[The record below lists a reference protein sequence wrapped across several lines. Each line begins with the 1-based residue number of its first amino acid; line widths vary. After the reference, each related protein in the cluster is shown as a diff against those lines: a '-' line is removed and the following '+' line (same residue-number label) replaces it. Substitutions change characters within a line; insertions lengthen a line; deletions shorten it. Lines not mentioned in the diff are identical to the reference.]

1 MLLAAGSIAAG
12 RGGHGI
18 RHDVQWHH
26 VDTAAPARGPREEH
40 TMTVTADEARAESR
54 DGRGFTFRAASTDG
68 VAPGDMVV
76 ITAAEGVRL
85 LGQVSDVIEPVGEDP
100 LTGFGVVIGSLD
112 EAGVV
117 QRAHRPPFRGAALD
131 LALPEQLGGLHGAA
145 AGTMTIGTW
154 RTGDVGAEASLRA
167 GGFNRHTFLCGQ
179 SGSGKTYALGVLLE
193 RLLLQTDLRMAVF
206 DPNADFVHLGS
217 TLPGVAEADARRIA
231 ERNVRVLRSDS
242 TRTEGDEPL
251 RMRFR
256 TMTRQA
262 QAATLQ
268 LDPIHDQEEYNA
280 FISFLAQIGNQ
291 DLGAM
296 LLGLRSGTSG
306 QQALARRMENL
317 GLLDWEVWA
326 RDLPSAA
333 DAVTGGHGV
342 TVMDLGGFGDPAEPI
357 AVCLEV
363 VDELWAQRD
372 RRVPTLLVIDEAH
385 NLCGTEP
392 ASQVAQKLLD
402 RLIQIAAEGR
412 KYGLWLLLS
421 SQRPSKI
428 HPQILS
434 QCDNLMLMRMNSPDD
449 IAELGRAFGFAPK
462 AMLRASNGFVQ
473 GEALLAGGFAPVP
486 MLVQVRERLTRQ
498 GGSDVAVPL
507 AHT

>member
-1 MLLAAGSIAAG
+1 
-12 RGGHGI
+12 
-18 RHDVQWHH
+18 
-26 VDTAAPARGPREEH
+26 
-40 TMTVTADEARAESR
+40 MTVTADEARAESR
-54 DGRGFTFRAASTDG
+54 DGRSFTFRMGSDDG

-76 ITAAEGVRL
+76 IASSDGVRL
-85 LGQVSDVIEPVGEDP
+85 LGQVVDVVEPAGDDP
-100 LTGFGVVIGSLD
+100 LTGFGVVIGTLD
-112 EAGVV
+112 ETGAV
-117 QRAHRPPFRGAALD
+117 QRGHRPPFRGAALD
-131 LALPEQLGGLHGAA
+131 LAGPAELGGLHGPA

-179 SGSGKTYALGVLLE
+179 SGSGKTYALGVVLE
-193 RLLLQTDLRMAVF
+193 RLLLQTDLRMAIF

-217 TLPGVAEADARRIA
+217 TLPGVAEEDAHRIA
-231 ERNVRVLRSDS
+231 DRGVRVLRSDS

-268 LDPIHDQEEYNA
+268 LDPVRDQDEYNA
-280 FISFLAQIGNQ
+280 FISFLTQIAATTEM
-291 DLGAM
+291 GAM
-296 LLGLRSGTSG
+296 LAALRSGTPG
-306 QQALARRMENL
+306 QQSLARRMENL
-317 GLLDWEVWA
+317 GMLDWQVWA

-333 DAVTGGHGV
+333 DVVTGGNGV

-357 AVCLEV
+357 AICLEV

-392 ASQVAQKLLD
+392 ASPVAQRLLD
-402 RLIQIAAEGR
+402 RLIQVAAEGR

-449 IAELGRAFGFAPK
+449 IAELGQAFGFAPR

-507 AHT
+507 ADA

>member
-1 MLLAAGSIAAG
+1 MAASQA
-12 RGGHGI
+12 
-18 RHDVQWHH
+18 
-26 VDTAAPARGPREEH
+26 T
-40 TMTVTADEARAESR
+40 AESR
-54 DGRGFTFRAASTDG
+54 DGRGFTFHADATDG

-76 ITAAEGVRL
+76 ITATESVRL
-85 LGQVSDVIEPVGEDP
+85 LGQVVDVVEPTGDDA
-100 LTGFGVVIGSLD
+100 LTGFGVVIGTLG
-112 EAGVV
+112 EAGAV
-117 QRAHRPPFRGAALD
+117 QRGDRPPFHRAAMG
-131 LALPEQLGGLHGAA
+131 LAGPTELGGLHGAA
-145 AGTMTIGTW
+145 AGTLTIGTW

-217 TLPGVAEADARRIA
+217 TVPGVAEADARRIA
-231 ERNVRVLRSDS
+231 DRGVRVLRGNS

-268 LDPIHDQEEYNA
+268 LDPVRDQDEYNA
-280 FISFLAQIGNQ
+280 FIGYLTQIGPHTEMA
-291 DLGAM
+291 G
-296 LLGLRSGTSG
+296 LLAGLRSGTAG
-306 QQALARRMENL
+306 QQSLARRMENL
-317 GLLDWEVWA
+317 GMLDWQVWA

-333 DAVTGGHGV
+333 DVVTGGNGV
-342 TVMDLGGFGDPAEPI
+342 TVMDLGGFGDPAEPVAI
-357 AVCLEV
+357 CLEV
-363 VDELWAQRD
+363 VDELWSQRD

-392 ASQVAQKLLD
+392 ASPVAQRLLD
-402 RLIQIAAEGR
+402 RLIQVAAEGR

-449 IAELGRAFGFAPK
+449 VAELGQAFGFAPK
-462 AMLRASNGFVQ
+462 SMLRASNAFVQ

-486 MLVQVRERLTRQ
+486 MLVQMRERLTRQ

-507 AHT
+507 VEA

>member
-1 MLLAAGSIAAG
+1 
-12 RGGHGI
+12 
-18 RHDVQWHH
+18 
-26 VDTAAPARGPREEH
+26 
-40 TMTVTADEARAESR
+40 MTVTANEARAESR
-54 DGRGFTFRAASTDG
+54 DGRSFSFTAGVDDG

-76 ITAAEGVRL
+76 IGTPAGTRV
-85 LGQVSDVIEPVGEDP
+85 LGQIVDVADSTGDDP
-100 LTGFGVVIGSLD
+100 LTGFGVVIGGLGD
-112 EAGVV
+112 DGAV
-117 QRAHRPPFRGAALD
+117 QRGDRPAFRGATLV
-131 LALPEQLGGLHGAA
+131 LARPEELGGLDGAA
-145 AGTMTIGTW
+145 AGTMTIGVW
-154 RTGDVGAEASLRA
+154 RTGDVGAPANLRA

-206 DPNADFVHLGS
+206 DPNADFVYLGK
-217 TLPGVAEADARRIA
+217 TLPGVPEADAERIA
-231 ERNVRVLRSDS
+231 ERNVKVLRSNS
-242 TRTEGDEPL
+242 TRGEGDEPL

-268 LDPIHDQEEYNA
+268 LDPIHDRDEYNA
-280 FISFLAQIGNQ
+280 FVSFLAQ
-291 DLGAM
+291 LGGSDM
-296 LLGLRSGTSG
+296 GPVLLALRSGNPG

-333 DAVTGGHGV
+333 DFVTGGDGV
-342 TVMDLGGFGDPAEPI
+342 TVLDLGGFGDPSEPI

-385 NLCGTEP
+385 NLCGVEP
-392 ASQVAQKLLD
+392 TSQVAQKLLD

-428 HPQILS
+428 HPQVLS

-449 IAELGRAFGFAPK
+449 VAELGRTFGFAPRS
-462 AMLRASNGFVQ
+462 MLRASNGFVQ

-486 MLVQVRERLTRQ
+486 MLVQMRERLTRQ
-498 GGSDVAVPL
+498 GGTDVAVPL
-507 AHT
+507 LDA

>member
-1 MLLAAGSIAAG
+1 M
-12 RGGHGI
+12 
-18 RHDVQWHH
+18 
-26 VDTAAPARGPREEH
+26 TASQA
-40 TMTVTADEARAESR
+40 TAESR
-54 DGRGFTFRAASTDG
+54 DGRGFTFHADATDG

-76 ITAAEGVRL
+76 ITATDSVRV
-85 LGQVSDVIEPVGEDP
+85 LGQVVDVVEPTGDDAM
-100 LTGFGVVIGSLD
+100 TGFGVVIGTLG
-112 EAGVV
+112 EAGAV
-117 QRAHRPPFRGAALD
+117 QRGDRPPFRGAAMG
-131 LALPEQLGGLHGAA
+131 LAGPTELGGLHGAA
-145 AGTMTIGTW
+145 AGTLTIGTW

-231 ERNVRVLRSDS
+231 DRGVRVLRSNS

-268 LDPIHDQEEYNA
+268 LDPVRDQDEYNA
-280 FISFLAQIGNQ
+280 FISFLTQIGPHTEM
-291 DLGAM
+291 GAM
-296 LLGLRSGTSG
+296 LALLRSGTPG
-306 QQALARRMENL
+306 QLSLAQRMENL
-317 GLLDWEVWA
+317 GMLDWQVWA

-333 DAVTGGHGV
+333 DIVTGGNGV
-342 TVMDLGGFGDPAEPI
+342 TVMDLGGFGDPAEPVAI
-357 AVCLEV
+357 CLEV
-363 VDELWAQRD
+363 VDELWSQRD

-392 ASQVAQKLLD
+392 ASPVAQRLLD
-402 RLIQIAAEGR
+402 RLIQVAAEGR

-449 IAELGRAFGFAPK
+449 VAELGQAFGFAPK
-462 AMLRASNGFVQ
+462 SMLRASNAFVQ

-486 MLVQVRERLTRQ
+486 MLVQMRERLTRQ

-507 AHT
+507 VEA

>member
-1 MLLAAGSIAAG
+1 M
-12 RGGHGI
+12 
-18 RHDVQWHH
+18 
-26 VDTAAPARGPREEH
+26 TASQA
-40 TMTVTADEARAESR
+40 TAESR
-54 DGRGFTFRAASTDG
+54 DGRGFTFHADATDA

-76 ITAAEGVRL
+76 ITATESVRV
-85 LGQVSDVIEPVGEDP
+85 LGQVVDVVEPTGDDA
-100 LTGFGVVIGSLD
+100 LTGFGVVIGTLG
-112 EAGVV
+112 EAGAV
-117 QRAHRPPFRGAALD
+117 QRGDRPPFRGAAMG
-131 LALPEQLGGLHGAA
+131 LAGPTELGGLHGAA
-145 AGTMTIGTW
+145 AGTLTIGTW

-217 TLPGVAEADARRIA
+217 TVPGVAEADARRIA
-231 ERNVRVLRSDS
+231 DRGVRVLRSNS

-268 LDPIHDQEEYNA
+268 LDPVRDQDEYNA
-280 FISFLAQIGNQ
+280 FISFLTQIGPHTEM
-291 DLGAM
+291 GEM
-296 LLGLRSGTSG
+296 LAALRSGTPG
-306 QQALARRMENL
+306 QLSLAQRMENL
-317 GLLDWEVWA
+317 GMLDWQVWA

-333 DAVTGGHGV
+333 DIVTGGNGV
-342 TVMDLGGFGDPAEPI
+342 TVMDLGGFGDPAEPVAI
-357 AVCLEV
+357 CLEV
-363 VDELWAQRD
+363 VDELWSQRD

-392 ASQVAQKLLD
+392 ASPVAQRLLD
-402 RLIQIAAEGR
+402 RLIQVAAEGR

-449 IAELGRAFGFAPK
+449 VAELGQAFGFAPK
-462 AMLRASNGFVQ
+462 AMLRASNAFVQ

-486 MLVQVRERLTRQ
+486 MLVQMRERLTRQ

-507 AHT
+507 ADA

>member
-1 MLLAAGSIAAG
+1 
-12 RGGHGI
+12 
-18 RHDVQWHH
+18 
-26 VDTAAPARGPREEH
+26 
-40 TMTVTADEARAESR
+40 MTVTASAARAESR
-54 DGRGFTFRAASTDG
+54 DGRGFTFRAGPDDG
-68 VAPGDMVV
+68 VAAGDMVV
-76 ITAAEGVRL
+76 ISTPTGVRL
-85 LGQVSDVIEPVGEDP
+85 LGQVVDVVEPLGEED
-100 LTGFGVVIGSLD
+100 LTGSGVVIGSLD
-112 EAGVV
+112 GDAVERGE
-117 QRAHRPPFRGAALD
+117 RPPFRGATLE
-131 LALPEQLGGLHGAA
+131 LARPHELGGLDGAP
-145 AGTMTIGTW
+145 AGTMTIGRW
-154 RTGDVGAEASLRA
+154 LTGDVGAPANLRA

-217 TLPGVAEADARRIA
+217 TLPGVPEAEARRIA
-231 ERNVRVLRSDS
+231 DRGVRVLRSDS

-268 LDPIHDQEEYNA
+268 LDPVHDRDEYNA
-280 FISFLAQIGNQ
+280 FITFLARIGGQ
-291 DLGAM
+291 DLGG
-296 LLGLRSGTSG
+296 LLDGLRTGTPG
-306 QQALARRMENL
+306 EQALARRMENL
-317 GLLDWEVWA
+317 GLTEWEVWA

-333 DAVTGGHGV
+333 DVVTGGNGV
-342 TVMDLGGFGDPAEPI
+342 TVMDLGGFGDPTEPI

-385 NLCGTEP
+385 NLAGTEP
-392 ASQVAQKLLD
+392 GSQVARRLLD

-428 HPQILS
+428 HPQVLS

-486 MLVQVRERLTRQ
+486 MLVQMRERLTRQ

-507 AHT
+507 AEA

>member
-1 MLLAAGSIAAG
+1 MEP
-12 RGGHGI
+12 
-18 RHDVQWHH
+18 
-26 VDTAAPARGPREEH
+26 T
-40 TMTVTADEARAESR
+40 
-54 DGRGFTFRAASTDG
+54 
-68 VAPGDMVV
+68 GDD
-76 ITAAEGVRL
+76 A
-85 LGQVSDVIEPVGEDP
+85 
-100 LTGFGVVIGSLD
+100 LTGFGVVIGTLG
-112 EAGVV
+112 EAGAV
-117 QRAHRPPFRGAALD
+117 QRGDRPPFRGAAMG
-131 LALPEQLGGLHGAA
+131 LAGPTELGGLHGAA
-145 AGTMTIGTW
+145 AGTLTIGTW

-231 ERNVRVLRSDS
+231 DRGVRVLRSNS

-268 LDPIHDQEEYNA
+268 LDPVRDQDEYNA
-280 FISFLAQIGNQ
+280 FISFLTQIGPHTEM
-291 DLGAM
+291 GAM
-296 LLGLRSGTSG
+296 LAALRSGTPG
-306 QQALARRMENL
+306 QQSLAQRMENL
-317 GLLDWEVWA
+317 GMLDWQVWA

-333 DAVTGGHGV
+333 DVVTGGNGV
-342 TVMDLGGFGDPAEPI
+342 TVMDLGGFGDPAEPVAI
-357 AVCLEV
+357 CLEV
-363 VDELWAQRD
+363 VDELWSQRD

-392 ASQVAQKLLD
+392 ASPVAQRLLD
-402 RLIQIAAEGR
+402 RLIQVAAEGR

-449 IAELGRAFGFAPK
+449 VAELGQAFGFAPK
-462 AMLRASNGFVQ
+462 AMLRASNAFVQ

-486 MLVQVRERLTRQ
+486 MLVQMRERLTRQ

-507 AHT
+507 VEA

>member
-1 MLLAAGSIAAG
+1 
-12 RGGHGI
+12 
-18 RHDVQWHH
+18 
-26 VDTAAPARGPREEH
+26 
-40 TMTVTADEARAESR
+40 MTVTASEARAESR
-54 DGRGFTFRAASTDG
+54 DGRGFTFRAGADDG

-76 ITAAEGVRL
+76 ITTVDGVRI
-85 LGQVSDVIEPVGEDP
+85 LGQVFDVTESAGDLP
-100 LTGFGVVIGSLD
+100 LNGVGVVIGTLAED
-112 EAGVV
+112 AV
-117 QRAHRPPFRGAALD
+117 QRADRPPFRNATFAQ
-131 LALPEQLGGLHGAA
+131 ARPEELGGLDGAP

-154 RTGDVGAEASLRA
+154 RTGDVGAPANLRA

-206 DPNADFVHLGS
+206 DPNADFVHLGR
-217 TLPGVAEADARRIA
+217 TLPGVPEADARRIA

-268 LDPIHDQEEYNA
+268 LDPVHDQDEYNA

-296 LLGLRSGTSG
+296 LLGLRSGTPG
-306 QQALARRMENL
+306 QQSLARRMENL
-317 GLLDWEVWA
+317 GLLEWEVWA
-326 RDLPSAA
+326 RDLASAA
-333 DAVTGGHGV
+333 DAVTGGNGV
-342 TVMDLGGFGDPAEPI
+342 TVMDLGGFGDPAEPV

-392 ASQVAQKLLD
+392 ASQVAQRLLD

-507 AHT
+507 AES

>member
-1 MLLAAGSIAAG
+1 M
-12 RGGHGI
+12 
-18 RHDVQWHH
+18 
-26 VDTAAPARGPREEH
+26 TA
-40 TMTVTADEARAESR
+40 TANQARAESR
-54 DGRGFTFRAASTDG
+54 DGRSFSFTAGVDDG

-76 ITAAEGVRL
+76 ISSDAGSRV
-85 LGQVSDVIEPVGEDP
+85 LGQVVDVADSTGDEP
-100 LTGFGVVIGSLD
+100 LTGFGVVIGGLGD
-112 EAGVV
+112 DGAV
-117 QRAHRPPFRGAALD
+117 QRGDRPPFRGATLV
-131 LALPEQLGGLHGAA
+131 LARPEELGGLDGSA
-145 AGTMTIGTW
+145 AGTMTIGVW
-154 RTGDVGAEASLRA
+154 RTGDVGAPANLRA

-206 DPNADFVHLGS
+206 DPNADFVYLGK
-217 TLPGVAEADARRIA
+217 TLPGVPEADARRIA
-231 ERNVRVLRSDS
+231 GRDVKVLRSDS
-242 TRTEGDEPL
+242 TRGEGDEPL

-268 LDPIHDQEEYNA
+268 LDPIHDRDEYNA
-280 FISFLAQIGNQ
+280 FVSFLAQ
-291 DLGAM
+291 LGGSDMGPM
-296 LLGLRSGTSG
+296 LLGLRSGNPG

-317 GLLDWEVWA
+317 GLLEWEVWA

-333 DAVTGGHGV
+333 DFVTGGDGV

-385 NLCGTEP
+385 NLCGTEQ

-428 HPQILS
+428 HPQVLS

-449 IAELGRAFGFAPK
+449 VAELGRTFGFAPQS
-462 AMLRASNGFVQ
+462 MLRASNGFVQ

-486 MLVQVRERLTRQ
+486 MLVQMRERLTRQ
-498 GGSDVAVPL
+498 GGTDVAVPL
-507 AHT
+507 LDA

>member
-1 MLLAAGSIAAG
+1 M
-12 RGGHGI
+12 
-18 RHDVQWHH
+18 
-26 VDTAAPARGPREEH
+26 TA
-40 TMTVTADEARAESR
+40 TVNQARAESR
-54 DGRGFTFRAASTDG
+54 DGRTFSFTAGADDG

-76 ITAAEGVRL
+76 ITAPDGARL
-85 LGQVSDVIEPVGEDP
+85 LGQVVDVVEPAADDP
-100 LTGFGVVIGSLD
+100 LTGFGVVIGALD
-112 EAGVV
+112 ETGAV
-117 QRAHRPPFRGAALD
+117 QRGHRPAFRAAGMD
-131 LALPEQLGGLHGAA
+131 LAGPTELGGLHGPA

-154 RTGDVGAEASLRA
+154 RTGDVGAQASLRA

-179 SGSGKTYALGVLLE
+179 SGSGKTYALGVVLE
-193 RLLLQTDLRMAVF
+193 RLLLQTDMRMAIF

-217 TLPGVAEADARRIA
+217 TLPGVAEEDARRIA
-231 ERNVRVLRSDS
+231 DRGVRVLRSDS
-242 TRTEGDEPL
+242 TRTEGDDEPL

-268 LDPIHDQEEYNA
+268 LDPVRDQDEYNA
-280 FISFLAQIGNQ
+280 FIGYLTQIGPSTEMG
-291 DLGAM
+291 DLLA
-296 LLGLRSGTSG
+296 GLRSGTPG
-306 QQALARRMENL
+306 QQSLARRMENL
-317 GLLDWEVWA
+317 GMLEWQVWA

-333 DAVTGGHGV
+333 DVVTSGNGV
-342 TVMDLGGFGDPAEPI
+342 TVMDLGGFGDPSEPVAI
-357 AVCLEV
+357 CLEV

-385 NLCGTEP
+385 NLCGADP
-392 ASQVAQKLLD
+392 ASPVAQRLLD
-402 RLIQIAAEGR
+402 RLIQVAAEGR

-449 IAELGRAFGFAPK
+449 ITELGQAFGFAPK

-507 AHT
+507 LDA

>member
-1 MLLAAGSIAAG
+1 M
-12 RGGHGI
+12 
-18 RHDVQWHH
+18 
-26 VDTAAPARGPREEH
+26 TA
-40 TMTVTADEARAESR
+40 TASEASAESR
-54 DGRGFTFRAASTDG
+54 DGRSFTFRVGPDDG

-76 ITAAEGVRL
+76 VTTADGARL
-85 LGQVSDVIEPVGEDP
+85 LGQVVDVAEPVGDEP
-100 LTGFGVVIGSLD
+100 LRGDGVVIGSLD
-112 EAGVV
+112 GNQAV
-117 QRAHRPPFRGAALD
+117 QRADRPPFRRATLTPAQ
-131 LALPEQLGGLHGAA
+131 PQELGGLDGAP

-154 RTGDVGAEASLRA
+154 RTGDVGAPANLRA

-217 TLPGVAEADARRIA
+217 TLPGVAEEERRRIA
-231 ERNVRVLRSDS
+231 DRGVRVLRSDS
-242 TRTEGDEPL
+242 TRTDDAEPL

-268 LDPIHDQEEYNA
+268 LDPVRDQEEYNA
-280 FISFLAQIGNQ
+280 FISFLAHISPATEMG
-291 DLGAM
+291 DMMAA
-296 LLGLRSGTSG
+296 LRSGTPGEQS
-306 QQALARRMENL
+306 LARRMENL
-317 GLLDWEVWA
+317 GMLEWQVWA

-333 DAVTGGHGV
+333 DAVTGGNGV
-342 TVMDLGGFGDPAEPI
+342 TVMDLGGFGDPAEPV

-392 ASQVAQKLLD
+392 ASPVAQRLLD

-428 HPQILS
+428 HPQVLS

-449 IAELGRAFGFAPK
+449 IAELGRVFGFAP
-462 AMLRASNGFVQ
+462 ASMLQASNGFVQ

-486 MLVQVRERLTRQ
+486 MLVQMRERLTRQ

-507 AHT
+507 LAQP

>member
-1 MLLAAGSIAAG
+1 M
-12 RGGHGI
+12 
-18 RHDVQWHH
+18 
-26 VDTAAPARGPREEH
+26 TASQA
-40 TMTVTADEARAESR
+40 TAESR
-54 DGRGFTFRAASTDG
+54 DGRGFTFHADATDG

-76 ITAAEGVRL
+76 ITATESVRV
-85 LGQVSDVIEPVGEDP
+85 LGQVVDVVEPTGDDA
-100 LTGFGVVIGSLD
+100 LTGFGVVIGTLG
-112 EAGVV
+112 EAGAV
-117 QRAHRPPFRGAALD
+117 QRGDRPPFRGAAMG
-131 LALPEQLGGLHGAA
+131 LAGPTELGGLHGTA
-145 AGTMTIGTW
+145 AGTLTIGTW

-217 TLPGVAEADARRIA
+217 TVPGVSEADARRIA
-231 ERNVRVLRSDS
+231 DRGVRVLRSNS

-268 LDPIHDQEEYNA
+268 LDPVRDQDEYNA
-280 FISFLAQIGNQ
+280 FISFLTQIGPHTEM
-291 DLGAM
+291 GEM
-296 LLGLRSGTSG
+296 LAALRSGTPG
-306 QQALARRMENL
+306 QLSLAQRMENL
-317 GLLDWEVWA
+317 GMLDWQVWA

-333 DAVTGGHGV
+333 DIVTGGNGV
-342 TVMDLGGFGDPAEPI
+342 TVMDLGGFGDPAEPVAI
-357 AVCLEV
+357 CLEV
-363 VDELWAQRD
+363 VDELWSQRD

-392 ASQVAQKLLD
+392 ASPVAQRLLD
-402 RLIQIAAEGR
+402 RLIQVAAEGR

-449 IAELGRAFGFAPK
+449 VAELGRAFGFAPK
-462 AMLRASNGFVQ
+462 SMLRASNGFVQ

-507 AHT
+507 LDA

>member
-1 MLLAAGSIAAG
+1 M
-12 RGGHGI
+12 
-18 RHDVQWHH
+18 
-26 VDTAAPARGPREEH
+26 TA
-40 TMTVTADEARAESR
+40 TASEASAESR
-54 DGRGFTFRAASTDG
+54 DGRVFTFRADG
-68 VAPGDMVV
+68 DDGMAPGDMVI
-76 ITAAEGVRL
+76 ITTAGGGRL
-85 LGQVSDVIEPVGEDP
+85 LGQVVDVADAVSGQP
-100 LTGFGVVIGSLD
+100 LSGHGVVIGSLD
-112 EAGVV
+112 GNHAV
-117 QRAHRPPFRGAALD
+117 QRADRPAFRGATLTQAQ
-131 LALPEQLGGLHGAA
+131 PHELGGLDGAP

-154 RTGDVGAEASLRA
+154 RTGDVGAPANLRA

-217 TLPGVAEADARRIA
+217 TLPGVAEAEARRIA
-231 ERNVRVLRSDS
+231 DRGVRVLRSDS
-242 TRTEGDEPL
+242 TRTDGAEPL

-268 LDPIHDQEEYNA
+268 LDPVNDQEEYNA
-280 FISFLAQIGNQ
+280 FISFLTQIGPSTEM
-291 DLGAM
+291 GAM
-296 LLGLRSGTSG
+296 LAALRAGTPG
-306 QQALARRMENL
+306 QQSLAQRMENL
-317 GLLDWEVWA
+317 GMLEWQVWA
-326 RDLPSAA
+326 RELPSAA
-333 DAVTGGHGV
+333 DVVTSGNGV
-342 TVMDLGGFGDPAEPI
+342 TVMDLGGFGDPAEPV

-392 ASQVAQKLLD
+392 ASPVAQRLLD
-402 RLIQIAAEGR
+402 RLTQIAAEGR

-449 IAELGRAFGFAPK
+449 VAELGRAFGFAPK
-462 AMLRASNGFVQ
+462 SMLQASNGFVQ

-486 MLVQVRERLTRQ
+486 MLVQMRERLTRQ

-507 AHT
+507 LDA

>member
-1 MLLAAGSIAAG
+1 
-12 RGGHGI
+12 
-18 RHDVQWHH
+18 
-26 VDTAAPARGPREEH
+26 
-40 TMTVTADEARAESR
+40 
-54 DGRGFTFRAASTDG
+54 
-68 VAPGDMVV
+68 
-76 ITAAEGVRL
+76 
-85 LGQVSDVIEPVGEDP
+85 
-100 LTGFGVVIGSLD
+100 
-112 EAGVV
+112 
-117 QRAHRPPFRGAALD
+117 
-131 LALPEQLGGLHGAA
+131 
-145 AGTMTIGTW
+145 
-154 RTGDVGAEASLRA
+154 
-167 GGFNRHTFLCGQ
+167 
-179 SGSGKTYALGVLLE
+179 
-193 RLLLQTDLRMAVF
+193 MAIF

-231 ERNVRVLRSDS
+231 DRGVRVLRSDS

-268 LDPIHDQEEYNA
+268 LDPVRDQDEYNA
-280 FISFLAQIGNQ
+280 FIGFLTQVGPTTEM
-291 DLGAM
+291 GAM
-296 LLGLRSGTSG
+296 LAALRSGTPG
-306 QQALARRMENL
+306 QQSLARRMENL
-317 GLLDWEVWA
+317 GMLEWQVWA

-333 DAVTGGHGV
+333 DVVTGANGV
-342 TVMDLGGFGDPAEPI
+342 TVMDLGGFGDPAEPV

-392 ASQVAQKLLD
+392 ASPVAQRLLD
-402 RLIQIAAEGR
+402 RLIQVAAEGR

-449 IAELGRAFGFAPK
+449 IAELGQAFGFAPK

-507 AHT
+507 TDA

>member
-1 MLLAAGSIAAG
+1 
-12 RGGHGI
+12 
-18 RHDVQWHH
+18 
-26 VDTAAPARGPREEH
+26 
-40 TMTVTADEARAESR
+40 
-54 DGRGFTFRAASTDG
+54 
-68 VAPGDMVV
+68 
-76 ITAAEGVRL
+76 
-85 LGQVSDVIEPVGEDP
+85 
-100 LTGFGVVIGSLD
+100 
-112 EAGVV
+112 
-117 QRAHRPPFRGAALD
+117 
-131 LALPEQLGGLHGAA
+131 
-145 AGTMTIGTW
+145 
-154 RTGDVGAEASLRA
+154 
-167 GGFNRHTFLCGQ
+167 
-179 SGSGKTYALGVLLE
+179 
-193 RLLLQTDLRMAVF
+193 
-206 DPNADFVHLGS
+206 
-217 TLPGVAEADARRIA
+217 
-231 ERNVRVLRSDS
+231 
-242 TRTEGDEPL
+242 
-251 RMRFR
+251 
-256 TMTRQA
+256 MTRQA

-268 LDPIHDQEEYNA
+268 LDPVHDQDEYNA
-280 FISFLAQIGNQ
+280 FISFLTQIGPTTEM
-291 DLGAM
+291 GAM
-296 LLGLRSGTSG
+296 LAALRSGTPG
-306 QQALARRMENL
+306 QQSLARRMENL
-317 GLLDWEVWA
+317 GMLEWQVWA

-333 DAVTGGHGV
+333 DVVTGGNGV
-342 TVMDLGGFGDPAEPI
+342 TVMDLGGFGDPAEPV

-392 ASQVAQKLLD
+392 ASPVARRLLE

-449 IAELGRAFGFAPK
+449 IAELGQAFGFVPR

-507 AHT
+507 LDA

>member
-1 MLLAAGSIAAG
+1 
-12 RGGHGI
+12 
-18 RHDVQWHH
+18 
-26 VDTAAPARGPREEH
+26 
-40 TMTVTADEARAESR
+40 MTVTADQARAESR
-54 DGRGFTFRAASTDG
+54 DGRTFTFRVGPDDG
-68 VAPGDMVV
+68 VSPGDMVV
-76 ITAAEGVRL
+76 VTSSEGVRL
-85 LGQVSDVIEPVGEDP
+85 LGQVVDVVEPAGDGA
-100 LTGFGVVIGSLD
+100 LTGFGVVIGALD
-112 EAGVV
+112 ESGAV
-117 QRAHRPPFRGAALD
+117 QRGHRPPFRGAAMD
-131 LALPEQLGGLHGAA
+131 LAGPTELGGLHGSAA
-145 AGTMTIGTW
+145 STMTIGTW

-179 SGSGKTYALGVLLE
+179 SGSGKTYALGVVLE
-193 RLLLQTDLRMAVF
+193 RLLLQTDLRMAIF

-217 TLPGVAEADARRIA
+217 TLPGVAESDARRIA
-231 ERNVRVLRSDS
+231 ERGVRVLRSDS

-268 LDPIHDQEEYNA
+268 LDPVRDQDEYNA
-280 FISFLAQIGNQ
+280 FISCLTQISQ
-291 DLGAM
+291 TTEMGAM
-296 LLGLRSGTSG
+296 LAALRSGTPG
-306 QQALARRMENL
+306 QQSLARRMEKL
-317 GLLDWEVWA
+317 GMLEWQVWA

-333 DAVTGGHGV
+333 DVVTGGNGV
-342 TVMDLGGFGDPAEPI
+342 TVMDLGGFGDPAEPVAI
-357 AVCLEV
+357 CLEV

-392 ASQVAQKLLD
+392 ASPVAQRLLD
-402 RLIQIAAEGR
+402 RLIQVAAEGR

-449 IAELGRAFGFAPK
+449 VAELGQAFGFAPK
-462 AMLRASNGFVQ
+462 SMLRASNAFVQ

-486 MLVQVRERLTRQ
+486 MLVQMRERLTRQ

-507 AHT
+507 VEA

>member
-1 MLLAAGSIAAG
+1 M
-12 RGGHGI
+12 
-18 RHDVQWHH
+18 DQ
-26 VDTAAPARGPREEH
+26 TA
-40 TMTVTADEARAESR
+40 TYQTTASSG
-54 DGRGFTFRAASTDG
+54 DGRTFSLDAAASYL
-68 VAPGDMVV
+68 PGDLVV
-76 ITAAEGVRL
+76 L
-85 LGQVSDVIEPVGEDP
+85 
-100 LTGFGVVIGSLD
+100 
-112 EAGVV
+112 
-117 QRAHRPPFRGAALD
+117 RPP
-131 LALPEQLGGLHGAA
+131 GAA
-145 AGTMTIGTW
+145 AQLGQLTAPGEGLLVGTVGDDGTPQRITSRTPYAAAPVEPVTAAHLEALQRAGGADLPIGTW
-154 RTGDVGAEASLRA
+154 SVGEVEVAARLRSQ
-167 GGFNRHTFLCGQ
+167 GFGRHTFLCGQ
-179 SGSGKTYALGVLLE
+179 SGSGKTYALGVVLE
-193 RLLLQTDLRMAVF
+193 RLLLQTDLRMAIF

-217 TLPGVAEADARRIA
+217 TLPGVAEDDARRIA
-231 ERNVRVLRSDS
+231 ERGVRVLRSNS

-268 LDPIHDQEEYNA
+268 LDPVRDQEEYNA
-280 FISFLAQIGNQ
+280 FISFLTQISPTTEM
-291 DLGAM
+291 GAM
-296 LLGLRSGTSG
+296 LAALRSGTPG
-306 QQALARRMENL
+306 QQSLAQRMENL
-317 GLLDWEVWA
+317 GMLEWQVWA

-333 DAVTGGHGV
+333 DVVTGGNGV

-357 AVCLEV
+357 AICLEV

-392 ASQVAQKLLD
+392 ASPVAQRLLD
-402 RLIQIAAEGR
+402 RLIQVAAEGR

-462 AMLRASNGFVQ
+462 AMLRASNGFLQ

-507 AHT
+507 ADG

>member
-1 MLLAAGSIAAG
+1 
-12 RGGHGI
+12 
-18 RHDVQWHH
+18 
-26 VDTAAPARGPREEH
+26 
-40 TMTVTADEARAESR
+40 MTVTANEAKAESR
-54 DGRGFTFRAASTDG
+54 DGRGFTFRAGATDG

-76 ITAAEGVRL
+76 ITAPEGVRL
-85 LGQVSDVIEPVGEDP
+85 LGQVVDVIEPVGNDP
-100 LTGFGVVIGSLD
+100 LTGFGVVIGALNAEGAVERGARPAFR
-112 EAGVV
+112 EAGLEL
-117 QRAHRPPFRGAALD
+117 ARPA
-131 LALPEQLGGLHGAA
+131 ELGGLHGAA
-145 AGTMTIGTW
+145 AGTMAIGTW

-206 DPNADFVHLGS
+206 DPNADFVHLGT
-217 TLPGVAEADARRIA
+217 TLPGVAEADAQRIA
-231 ERNVRVLRSDS
+231 DRGVRVLRSDS
-242 TRTEGDEPL
+242 TRGEGDEPL

-268 LDPIHDQEEYNA
+268 LDPIHDQDEYNA
-280 FISFLAQIGNQ
+280 FISFLAQIGNDS
-291 DLGAM
+291 DLGA
-296 LLGLRSGTSG
+296 LLAGLRSGGPG
-306 QQALARRMENL
+306 QQSLARRMENL
-317 GLLDWEVWA
+317 GLLEWQVWA
-326 RDLPSAA
+326 GELPSAA
-333 DAVTGGHGV
+333 DVVTGGSGV
-342 TVMDLGGFGDPAEPI
+342 TVMDLGGFGDPSEAI

-372 RRVPTLLVIDEAH
+372 RRIPTLLVIDEAH

-392 ASQVAQKLLD
+392 AGPVARKLLD

-428 HPQILS
+428 HPQVLS

-449 IAELGRAFGFAPK
+449 IAELGRTFGFAPR

-507 AHT
+507 AGA

>member
-1 MLLAAGSIAAG
+1 
-12 RGGHGI
+12 
-18 RHDVQWHH
+18 
-26 VDTAAPARGPREEH
+26 
-40 TMTVTADEARAESR
+40 MTVSQATAESR
-54 DGRGFTFRAASTDG
+54 DGRGFTFHAEATDA

-85 LGQVSDVIEPVGEDP
+85 LSQVVDVVEPTGDEA
-100 LTGFGVVIGSLD
+100 LTGFGVVIGALD
-112 EAGVV
+112 EAGAV
-117 QRAHRPPFRGAALD
+117 QRGDRPPFRKAPMD
-131 LALPEQLGGLHGAA
+131 LARPTELGGLHGAA
-145 AGTMTIGTW
+145 AGILTIGTW

-217 TLPGVAEADARRIA
+217 TVPGVAEADAQRIA
-231 ERNVRVLRSDS
+231 DRGVRVLRSDS

-268 LDPIHDQEEYNA
+268 LDPVRDQDEYNA
-280 FISFLAQIGNQ
+280 FISFLTQIGPHTEM
-291 DLGAM
+291 GEM
-296 LLGLRSGTSG
+296 LAALRSGTPG
-306 QQALARRMENL
+306 QLSLAQRMENL
-317 GLLDWEVWA
+317 GMLDWQVWA

-333 DAVTGGHGV
+333 DVVTGGNGV
-342 TVMDLGGFGDPAEPI
+342 TVMDLGGFGDPAEPVAI
-357 AVCLEV
+357 CLEV
-363 VDELWAQRD
+363 VDELWSQRD

-392 ASQVAQKLLD
+392 ASPVAQRLLD
-402 RLIQIAAEGR
+402 RLIQVAAEGR

-449 IAELGRAFGFAPK
+449 VAELGQAFGFAPK

-486 MLVQVRERLTRQ
+486 MLVQMRERLTRQ

-507 AHT
+507 LDA

>member
-1 MLLAAGSIAAG
+1 M
-12 RGGHGI
+12 
-18 RHDVQWHH
+18 
-26 VDTAAPARGPREEH
+26 TA
-40 TMTVTADEARAESR
+40 TANQARAESR
-54 DGRGFTFRAASTDG
+54 DGRSFSFTAGVDDG

-76 ITAAEGVRL
+76 VSTGAGTRV
-85 LGQVSDVIEPVGEDP
+85 LGQIVDVASSTGDQP
-100 LTGFGVVIGSLD
+100 LTGFGVVIGGLD
-112 EAGVV
+112 PDGSV
-117 QRAHRPPFRGAALD
+117 QRAGRVAFHGAT
-131 LALPEQLGGLHGAA
+131 LALARREELGGLDGAP
-145 AGTMTIGTW
+145 AGTMTIGVW
-154 RTGDVGAEASLRA
+154 RTGDVGAPANLRA
-167 GGFNRHTFLCGQ
+167 TGFNRHTFLCGQ

-206 DPNADFVHLGS
+206 DPNADFVHLGK
-217 TLPGVAEADARRIA
+217 TLAGVPEADAQRIA
-231 ERNVRVLRSDS
+231 ERNVKVLRSDS
-242 TRTEGDEPL
+242 TRGEGEEPL

-268 LDPIHDQEEYNA
+268 LDPIHDQDEYNA
-280 FISFLAQIGNQ
+280 FVSFLAQ
-291 DLGAM
+291 LGAQDVGPM
-296 LLGLRSGTSG
+296 LLGLRSGTPG
-306 QQALARRMENL
+306 QQSLARRMENL
-317 GLLDWEVWA
+317 GLLEWEVWA

-333 DAVTGGHGV
+333 DFVTGSTGV
-342 TVMDLGGFGDPAEPI
+342 TVLDLGGFGDPSEPI

-385 NLCGTEP
+385 NLCGTQP
-392 ASQVAQKLLD
+392 ASAVAQRLLD

-449 IAELGRAFGFAPK
+449 VAELGRTFGFAPK
-462 AMLRASNGFVQ
+462 SMLRASNGFVQ

-486 MLVQVRERLTRQ
+486 MLVQMRERLTRQ
-498 GGSDVAVPL
+498 GGTDVAVPL
-507 AHT
+507 LDD

>member
-1 MLLAAGSIAAG
+1 
-12 RGGHGI
+12 
-18 RHDVQWHH
+18 
-26 VDTAAPARGPREEH
+26 
-40 TMTVTADEARAESR
+40 MTRTVNEARAESR
-54 DGRGFTFRAASTDG
+54 DGRAFTFRTGADDG

-76 ITAAEGVRL
+76 ITAAEGARL
-85 LGQVSDVIEPVGEDP
+85 LGQVIDVVEPGGDDP
-100 LTGFGVVIGSLD
+100 LTGIGVVIGGLAD
-112 EAGVV
+112 DGAV
-117 QRAHRPPFRGAALD
+117 QRGARPAFRGASLE
-131 LALPEQLGGLHGAA
+131 LARAADLGGLHGAG
-145 AGTMTIGTW
+145 AGTMAIGTW

-206 DPNADFVHLGS
+206 DPNADFVYLGA
-217 TLPGVAEADARRIA
+217 TLPGVAEEDARRIA
-231 ERNVRVLRSDS
+231 DRGVRVLRSDS
-242 TRTEGDEPL
+242 TRGEGDEPL

-268 LDPIHDQEEYNA
+268 LDPIHDQDEYNA
-280 FISFLAQIGNQ
+280 FISFLAQIGN
-291 DLGAM
+291 DSELGA
-296 LLGLRSGTSG
+296 LLAGLRSGTPG
-306 QQALARRMENL
+306 QQSLARRMENL
-317 GLLDWEVWA
+317 GLLEWQVWA
-326 RDLPSAA
+326 GTLPSAA
-333 DAVTGGHGV
+333 DVVTAGGTGV
-342 TVMDLGGFGDPAEPI
+342 TVLDLGGFADPAEPI

-372 RRVPTLLVIDEAH
+372 RRIPTLLVIDEAH
-385 NLCGTEP
+385 NLCGTGP
-392 ASQVAQKLLD
+392 TSQVAQRLLD
-402 RLIQIAAEGR
+402 RLIQVAAEGR

-449 IAELGRAFGFAPK
+449 IVELGRTFGFAPK
-462 AMLRASNGFVQ
+462 AMLQASNGFMQ

-507 AHT
+507 VGA

>member
-1 MLLAAGSIAAG
+1 M
-12 RGGHGI
+12 
-18 RHDVQWHH
+18 
-26 VDTAAPARGPREEH
+26 T
-40 TMTVTADEARAESR
+40 TMADEARAESR
-54 DGRGFTFRAASTDG
+54 DGRGFTFRAAADDG

-76 ITAAEGVRL
+76 VTTPDGARL
-85 LGQVSDVIEPVGEDP
+85 LGQVVDVIEPVGEDP
-100 LTGFGVVIGSLD
+100 LTGFGVVIGALD
-112 EAGVV
+112 EEGAV
-117 QRAHRPPFRGAALD
+117 QRGARPAFRGAALE
-131 LALPEQLGGLHGAA
+131 LARPAELGGLHGAA
-145 AGTMTIGTW
+145 AGTMSIGTW

-167 GGFNRHTFLCGQ
+167 GGFNRHSFLCGQ

-231 ERNVRVLRSDS
+231 DRGVRVLRSDS
-242 TRTEGDEPL
+242 TRGEGDEPL

-268 LDPIHDQEEYNA
+268 LDPIHDQDEYNA
-280 FISFLAQIGNQ
+280 FISFLAQIGNES
-291 DLGAM
+291 DLGA
-296 LLGLRSGTSG
+296 LLAGLRSGTPG
-306 QQALARRMENL
+306 QLSLARRMENL
-317 GLLDWEVWA
+317 GLLEWQVWA
-326 RDLPSAA
+326 GELPSAA
-333 DAVTGGHGV
+333 DVVTGGGAGGGAGV
-342 TVMDLGGFGDPAEPI
+342 TVMDLGGFGDPSEPI

-372 RRVPTLLVIDEAH
+372 RRIPTLLVIDEAH
-385 NLCGTEP
+385 NLCSSDP
-392 ASQVAQKLLD
+392 ASPVAQKLLD

-462 AMLRASNGFVQ
+462 AMLQASNGFVQ

-486 MLVQVRERLTRQ
+486 MLVQVRERLTPQ

-507 AHT
+507 VGA

>member
-1 MLLAAGSIAAG
+1 
-12 RGGHGI
+12 
-18 RHDVQWHH
+18 
-26 VDTAAPARGPREEH
+26 
-40 TMTVTADEARAESR
+40 MTVSQATAESR
-54 DGRGFTFRAASTDG
+54 DGRGFTFHADATDA

-85 LGQVSDVIEPVGEDP
+85 LSQVVDVVEPTGDEA
-100 LTGFGVVIGSLD
+100 LTGFGVVIGALD
-112 EAGVV
+112 EAGAV
-117 QRAHRPPFRGAALD
+117 QRGDRPPFRKAPMD
-131 LALPEQLGGLHGAA
+131 LARPTELGGLHGAA
-145 AGTMTIGTW
+145 AGILTIGTW

-217 TLPGVAEADARRIA
+217 TVPGVAEADAQRIA
-231 ERNVRVLRSDS
+231 DRGVRVLRSDS

-268 LDPIHDQEEYNA
+268 LDPVRDQDEYNA
-280 FISFLAQIGNQ
+280 FISFLTQIGPHTEM
-291 DLGAM
+291 GEM
-296 LLGLRSGTSG
+296 LAALRSGTPG
-306 QQALARRMENL
+306 QRSLAQRMENL
-317 GLLDWEVWA
+317 GMLDWQVWA

-333 DAVTGGHGV
+333 DVVTGGNGV
-342 TVMDLGGFGDPAEPI
+342 TVMDLGGFGDPAEPVAI
-357 AVCLEV
+357 CLEV
-363 VDELWAQRD
+363 VDELWSQRD

-392 ASQVAQKLLD
+392 ASPVAQRLLD
-402 RLIQIAAEGR
+402 RLIQVAAEGR

-449 IAELGRAFGFAPK
+449 VAELGQAFGFAPK

-486 MLVQVRERLTRQ
+486 MLVQMRERLTRQ

-507 AHT
+507 LDA